1 MTYAQLFKNISFYIN
16 LYTARLGA
24 ILRPFWHRGGPVV
37 ALWWPCGGTVVALWW
52 PTDAA
57 KHHRATTGCGGPK
70 VYQRSRSP

>member
-1 MTYAQLFKNISFYIN
+1 MTYAQFFKNNSFYIN

-24 ILRPFWHRGGPVV
+24 ILRPFWHRGGP
-37 ALWWPCGGTVVALWW
+37 VVALWW